1 MPFLRPFLLTT
12 IFGIAALVPAFSGFS
27 QEAPASEEAKPAEV
41 DKPRQVEGRP
51 DSALRGGTWEI
62 FLAGKTVG
70 EETFSR
76 TQTPDGWTHRSEA
89 ALSRGE
95 KHVSLEALL
104 ETGDKGEPLRYTLEV
119 TNGEAGQRI
128 AVEFGDKELKARAEL
143 VPTHA
148 SGAAG
153 EPLREHTDPYTER
166 PFILDNNFF
175 SHYFYLVHQFHA
187 ADGDRLLASVY
198 VPQALSL
205 VEAVVEKEGV
215 EAAEING
222 VSLPLH
228 KIFVNIAGTV
238 GVNVYYDAKREPVKI
253 TVPVQ
258 QAAAVRSDY
267 EPVPVPLPMEDKEEA
282 ASEPEPEPR
291 FREEAAAFSNGGVT
305 LTGTLTLP
313 SEEAG
318 KDGASGGR
326 KKKRGKKYPAAV
338 ILSGSGAQNRDGN
351 TPGSGGIQS
360 SFYRLMAERLAEAG
374 FAALRFDD
382 RGVGESGGSLN
393 EASLRDLVDDA
404 RAALRLL
411 RSRKDIHKK
420 DLTLIGHSEGGILA
434 LLLAAE
440 KAPGLSRLVLL
451 GTPSSSLKD
460 VLREQL
466 ELVPAGELRDATREA
481 QDELFVLV
489 EKGGDAGEFRGQS
502 VNLKWFREHFQTVP
516 AETAKKVKIPV
527 LIFHAEHD
535 RQVLRHHANHLY
547 EALEEAGAPVT
558 LRFLDGLDHL
568 YLPSTTGTLAEF
580 GRTREHTDEPFAS
593 LVKWLREGEL

>member
-1 MPFLRPFLLTT
+1 
-12 IFGIAALVPAFSGFS
+12 
-27 QEAPASEEAKPAEV
+27 
-41 DKPRQVEGRP
+41 
-51 DSALRGGTWEI
+51 
-62 FLAGKTVG
+62 
-70 EETFSR
+70 
-76 TQTPDGWTHRSEA
+76 
-89 ALSRGE
+89 
-95 KHVSLEALL
+95 
-104 ETGDKGEPLRYTLEV
+104 
-119 TNGEAGQRI
+119 
-128 AVEFGDKELKARAEL
+128 
-143 VPTHA
+143 
-148 SGAAG
+148 
-153 EPLREHTDPYTER
+153 
-166 PFILDNNFF
+166 
-175 SHYFYLVHQFHA
+175 
-187 ADGDRLLASVY
+187 
-198 VPQALSL
+198 
-205 VEAVVEKEGV
+205 
-215 EAAEING
+215 
-222 VSLPLH
+222 
-228 KIFVNIAGTV
+228 
-238 GVNVYYDAKREPVKI
+238 VKI

-267 EPVPVPLPMEDKEEA
+267 EPVPVPLLMEDKEEA

-305 LTGTLTLP
+305 LAGTLTLP
-313 SEEAG
+313 LEEAG
-318 KDGASGGR
+318 EDGASGGR

-338 ILSGSGAQNRDGN
+338 ILSGSGAQDRDGN

-382 RGVGESGGSLN
+382 RGVGGSGSSLK
-393 EASLRDLVDDA
+393 EASLHDLVDDA
-404 RAALRLL
+404 RAALRSL
-411 RSRKDIHKK
+411 RSRKDVHKK

-516 AETAKKVKIPV
+516 AETAKKVKTPV
-527 LIFHAEHD
+527 LILHAKHD
-535 RQVLRHHANHLY
+535 RQVLRHHANRLY

-568 YLPSTTGTLAEF
+568 YLPSTTGTFAELS
-580 GRTREHTDEPFAS
+580 RTREHTDEPFAS
-593 LVKWLREGEL
+593 VVKWLMEGEL

>member
-1 MPFLRPFLLTT
+1 MPFLRSFLLTT

-27 QEAPASEEAKPAEV
+27 QEAPASEEAKPRPAE
-41 DKPRQVEGRP
+41 GGP
-51 DSALRGGTWEI
+51 DSALGRSTWEI
-62 FLAGKTVG
+62 FLAGKAAG
-70 EETFSR
+70 EETFSM

-89 ALSRGE
+89 VLSMGGKR
-95 KHVSLEALL
+95 VSLEALL
-104 ETGDKGEPLRYTLEV
+104 ETGDRGEPLRYTLEA
-119 TNGEAGQRI
+119 TSGETVQRI
-128 AVEFGDKELKARAEL
+128 AVEFGDKELQARA
-143 VPTHA
+143 
-148 SGAAG
+148 SGTAG
-153 EPLREHTDPYTER
+153 EPPRERTDPYDER

-187 ADGDRLLASVY
+187 AARDRLLAFVY
-198 VPQALSL
+198 IPQALSL

-222 VSLPLH
+222 VSVPLH

-253 TVPVQ
+253 TAPVQ
-258 QAAAVRSDY
+258 QAAAVRSNY
-267 EPVPVPLPMEDKEEA
+267 EPVPVPLLTEDKEEA

-305 LTGTLTLP
+305 LAGTLTLP
-313 SEEAG
+313 LEETG
-318 KDGASGGR
+318 DGGASGGR
-326 KKKRGKKYPAAV
+326 KKKRGKKYPAV
-338 ILSGSGAQNRDGN
+338 VLLSGSGAQDRDGN
-351 TPGSGGIQS
+351 TIGSGGVQS

-374 FAALRFDD
+374 IAALRFDD
-382 RGVGESGGSLN
+382 RGVGGSGGNLK
-393 EASLRDLVDDA
+393 EASLRDLVGDA
-404 RAALRLL
+404 RAALRSL
-411 RSRKDIHKK
+411 RSRKDVRKK

-451 GTPSSSLKD
+451 GAPSSSLKD

-481 QDELFVLV
+481 QDELFALAA
-489 EKGGDAGEFRGQS
+489 KGDDVGEFRGQS

-527 LIFHAEHD
+527 LILHAEHD
-535 RQVLRHHANHLY
+535 RQVLRHHANRLY

-558 LRFLDGLDHL
+558 LRFLDGLDHF
-568 YLPSTTGTLAEF
+568 YLPSTSGTLAEL

-593 LVKWLREGEL
+593 VAKWLREGEL